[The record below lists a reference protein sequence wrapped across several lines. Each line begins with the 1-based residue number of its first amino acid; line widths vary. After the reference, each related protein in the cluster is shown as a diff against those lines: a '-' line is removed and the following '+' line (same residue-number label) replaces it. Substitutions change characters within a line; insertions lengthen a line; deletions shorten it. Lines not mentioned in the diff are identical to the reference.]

1 MRVICLQENLQRAL
15 GIAGRAVATK
25 STLPVLGNFL
35 LEADEDHLTISGTN
49 LEMGIIYRIPATIE
63 EPGKATLQARV
74 LSDFVSSLPSGE
86 VELYEDSGPTTML
99 VKQGSTQ
106 AHVRGQD
113 PNDFPELTRQVED
126 GSQVL
131 RLDPETLVDAIEQT
145 VFAAATD
152 DSRPVLAGV
161 QLEAQGDKLTLAA
174 ADGFRM
180 SVRTITLGAPVES
193 DLSIIVPAR
202 AMQELARVIGDTD
215 EEVVLQVTP
224 NGAQLVALVPDV
236 TFYTRLIDGTFPDLS
251 KIIPTD
257 WTTRA
262 VIARDVLLDATR
274 RSSIFARSS
283 NDVIRVA
290 ISGATDG
297 EEVGHITI
305 TATAADTGDNRDEI
319 DAQIDGNELEVAFN
333 ARYLSDLL
341 SVVHSPSVAME
352 LQGPNAAGVFKPVDE
367 DGFVHVIMPMVI
379 GGN

>member
-35 LEADEDHLTISGTN
+35 LEAEDDHLTISGTN
-49 LEMGIIYRIPATIE
+49 LEMGIIYTIPATVE

-74 LSDFVSSLPSGE
+74 LSDFVASLPSGE
-86 VELYEDSGPTTML
+86 VELFEDSGPTTML
-99 VKQGSTQ
+99 VKHGSTQ

-113 PNDFPELTRQVED
+113 PNDFPELTRSVEE
-126 GSQVL
+126 GGQTI
-131 RLDPETLVDAIEQT
+131 RLDPETLIDAIEQT

-161 QLEAQGDKLTLAA
+161 QIESHGEDLTFAA

-180 SVRTITLGAPVES
+180 SVRTVKPSSPVEG

-202 AMQELARVIGDTD
+202 AMQELARVVGDTE
-215 EEVVLQVTP
+215 EEVALHVTP
-224 NGAQLVALVPDV
+224 NGAQLVAEVPDV

-262 VIARDVLLDATR
+262 VIGRDVLLDATR

-283 NDVIRVA
+283 NDVVKVA
-290 ISGATDG
+290 IGGNSGDDD
-297 EEVGHITI
+297 VGHITI
-305 TATAADTGDNRDEI
+305 SATAADTGDNRDEI
-319 DAQIDGNELEVAFN
+319 DAQIDGNDLEVAFN

-352 LQGPNAAGVFKPVDE
+352 LQGPNAAG
-367 DGFVHVIMPMVI
+367 
-379 GGN
+379 